1 MYNILIC
8 DDDRDIVAALKI
20 YLTAEGYHTLEAYSG
35 REALDIISRET
46 VHLALLD
53 IMMPGLDGLAA
64 TAALREK
71 SNIPVILLTAKSED
85 TDKVLGL
92 SIGADDYVTKPFN
105 PMEVIARVRSQLRR
119 YTMLGGMSGIEK
131 KPSVISI
138 DGVEIDDD
146 AKTVTLDGE
155 PVNLTPIE
163 YSLSLIHISEPTR
176 P

>member
-20 YLTAEGYHTLEAYSG
+20 YLTAEGYRTLEAYSG

-53 IMMPGLDGLAA
+53 IMMPGFDGLAA

-92 SIGADDYVTKPFN
+92 SIGADDYRHADRK
-105 PMEVIARVRSQLRR
+105 
-119 YTMLGGMSGIEK
+119 
-131 KPSVISI
+131 
-138 DGVEIDDD
+138 
-146 AKTVTLDGE
+146 
-155 PVNLTPIE
+155 
-163 YSLSLIHISEPTR
+163 
-176 P
+176 